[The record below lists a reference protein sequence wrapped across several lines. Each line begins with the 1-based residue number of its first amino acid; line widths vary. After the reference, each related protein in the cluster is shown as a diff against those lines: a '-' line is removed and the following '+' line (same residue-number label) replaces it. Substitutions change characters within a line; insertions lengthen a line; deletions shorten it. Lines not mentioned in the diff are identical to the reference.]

1 MAQEQELDLV
11 IDEPQGSW
19 RRWIVVGIAF
29 VVVATSAFIGY
40 RFFVA
45 DNGGST
51 VEEAIEEVAVERGV
65 LTDTLITTGAAA
77 AGVQSELSFPVG
89 GQVSAVEVKLGDSV
103 VSGQVLSR
111 LDDADVVREV
121 ETAQVN
127 LELAKLRL
135 QQMNELPTAAQI
147 ADAEAVLEQTRAA
160 LERLLAPATEAE
172 VAAADA
178 AVEQARAALERLL
191 APATEAEV
199 AAADAAVEQARAALE
214 RLLAPATEADIAA
227 ADVAVEQAQTALE
240 RLMTTPSPV
249 VQAESE
255 LAAASRQ
262 VGTAWASLNNALT
275 NYCDGIGG
283 RTIPSLCDSGSIP
296 LSEDHIAALNE
307 ILEARVNDPPFFTTG
322 FTQLLQADAA
332 YKDALDDEASAR
344 ASAVLALQGRSDPNQ
359 GPTDQELEEARAS
372 LEAALARRA
381 ALDDPTPQYEIDQA
395 NAAIQSAVT
404 ARAALDEPPAQY
416 EIEQA
421 NAAIQSVV
429 TARAALDEPPAQY
442 EIEQATAAIH
452 SAEASLTALKGGPL
466 ETDILIQE
474 QTIRLAEIALQQ
486 TQDRLEDLVLRA
498 PYDGVVASVNIVP
511 GDQPGASTAAF
522 VIMDPASIG
531 VDLTVSES
539 DLVGLEPGQ
548 LAMAQFDSIEGQ
560 SYLLEI
566 VGIDTNP
573 TVTQGVVTYTVR
585 AEMVNPA
592 QLAGRQDEVQQLA
605 ALNSGGGALAAA
617 AFGGGGAGFGG
628 GGGGQGGGGQGGGG
642 GGAAFQ
648 ECNQR
653 VLGRTPAG
661 RGDITAAERSRIQQE
676 CGGGGGA
683 AAGRGGESG
692 ADPAASTATLSAP
705 SEMPTPGM
713 NASVTIL
720 VDIKSDVLL
729 VPSAAV
735 RQQGR
740 NSFVFVSTPQGA
752 VEQKDVSVGG
762 TDGDRTEILSGLDEG
777 DVVLMGAGL
786 TALQAGDSQLRT
798 FQEVQ

>member
-103 VSGQVLSR
+103 VSGQVLGR

-147 ADAEAVLEQTRAA
+147 ADAEAVLEQTRAS
-160 LERLLAPATEAE
+160 LERLIAP
-172 VAAADA
+172 
-178 AVEQARAALERLL
+178 
-191 APATEAEV
+191 PTEAEV

-283 RTIPSLCDSGSIP
+283 RDIPSLCYSGSSP

-307 ILEARVNDPPFFTTG
+307 ILEARVNVPPSFTTG

-395 NAAIQSAVT
+395 NAAIQS
-404 ARAALDEPPAQY
+404 
-416 EIEQA
+416 
-421 NAAIQSVV
+421 VV

-452 SAEASLTALKGGPL
+452 SAEASLTALKAGPL

-474 QTIRLAEIALQQ
+474 QPIRLAEIALQQ

-605 ALNSGGGALAAA
+605 ALNSGSGALAAA
-617 AFGGGGAGFGG
+617 AFGGGGAGF
-628 GGGGQGGGGQGGGG
+628 GGG

-720 VDIKSDVLL
+720 LDIKSDVLL

-752 VEQKDVSVGG
+752 VEQQDVSVGG

-786 TALQAGDSQLRT
+786 IALQAGDSQLRP